1 MKLLSTAAT
10 LLACVAPLT
19 VSGRSI
25 ALFGSSQ
32 APIQADLSKTVPG
45 DNPLEFCNDPAGD
58 IIEIESVD
66 LAPNPPLPY
75 ELALDLKN
83 EFLVADNL

>member
-10 LLACVAPLT
+10 LLVCVAPLT
-19 VSGRSI
+19 VSSRSI

-32 APIQADLSKTVPG
+32 APIQADTAVSVPG
-45 DNPLEFCNDPAGD
+45 DNPLEFCNDPSGD
-58 IIEIESVD
+58 IIQIKSVD

-75 ELALDLKN
+75 ESTGGLIS
-83 EFLVADNL
+83 EILVTDSS